1 MNITLYSTHCPKC
14 NVLEAKLKAAGIE
27 YEENNDKDYM
37 IAQGWKEVPILQVD
51 EQYYNFGEAVK
62 WIQSQ
67 NK

>member
-14 NVLEAKLKAAGIE
+14 NVLEAKLKATGIE
-27 YEENNDKDYM
+27 YKENNDKDYM